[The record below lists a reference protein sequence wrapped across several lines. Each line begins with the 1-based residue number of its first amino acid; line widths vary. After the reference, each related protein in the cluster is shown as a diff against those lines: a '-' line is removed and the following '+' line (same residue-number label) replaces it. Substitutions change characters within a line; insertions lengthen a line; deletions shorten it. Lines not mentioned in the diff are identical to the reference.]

1 MDRSSQSRHWLG
13 RLAAVIVAACTTSV
27 PAQTSLALSSLTVPD
42 KNLPSG
48 CRLRPFVPATTP
60 VAQAG
65 ATTTIASNQ
74 RSSWPFPDNP
84 WQGGDR
90 KLLVDLRQR
99 MDGPLRLPDAPPPT
113 ASELSAWEHKW
124 VQHVLEGYRALY
136 DSADDSVVDVAAIKF
151 DDARLVNESAAVAG
165 SRRAIPALNDRWT
178 IGAILVHVVATAR
191 TECFQSVH
199 AYLRTLK

>member
-1 MDRSSQSRHWLG
+1 MDRSRESRQWVG
-13 RLAAVIVAACTTSV
+13 RLAAVLVAACTTSL

-48 CRLRPFVPATTP
+48 CRLRPYVPATTP

-84 WQGGDR
+84 WRGGDR
-90 KLLVDLRQR
+90 KLLIGLRQR
-99 MDGPLRLPDAPPPT
+99 IDGPLRLPDAPPPT

-151 DDARLVNESAAVAG
+151 DDARLVNESAAV
-165 SRRAIPALNDRWT
+165 PDLD
-178 IGAILVHVVATAR
+178 
-191 TECFQSVH
+191 EQFQP
-199 AYLRTLK
+199 

>member
-1 MDRSSQSRHWLG
+1 MPTDMDRSSESRRWLL
-13 RLAAVIVAACTTSV
+13 RLAVVLAVACTTSV

-48 CRLRPFVPATTP
+48 CRLRPYVPPTTL
-60 VAQAG
+60 VALAG
-65 ATTTIASNQ
+65 ATTTVASNQ

-90 KLLVDLRQR
+90 KLLIGLRQR
-99 MDGPLRLPDAPPPT
+99 IDGPLRLPDAPPPT
-113 ASELSAWEHKW
+113 VSELSAWEQKW
-124 VQHVLEGYRALY
+124 VEHVLEGYRALY

-151 DDARLVNESAAVAG
+151 DDAKLVNESAA
-165 SRRAIPALNDRWT
+165 LNDRLT
-178 IGAILVHVVATAR
+178 IGAVLVQVVATAR
-191 TECFQSVH
+191 TECFQAVH